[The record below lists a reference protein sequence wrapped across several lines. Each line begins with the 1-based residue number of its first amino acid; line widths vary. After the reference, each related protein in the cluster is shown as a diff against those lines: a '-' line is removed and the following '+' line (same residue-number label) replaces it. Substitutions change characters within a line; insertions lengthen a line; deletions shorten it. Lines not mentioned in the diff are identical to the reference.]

1 MTYLG
6 DITLSGVEDAASLTV
21 VFEDS
26 DRTYLFIYLF
36 IIFPQ

>member
-6 DITLSGVEDAASLTV
+6 DITLSGVEDAAPLTV

-26 DRTYLFIYLF
+26 DRTW
-36 IIFPQ
+36 

>member
-6 DITLSGVEDAASLTV
+6 DIKLSGVEDAASLTV

-26 DRTYLFIYLF
+26 DRTW
-36 IIFPQ
+36 

>member
-6 DITLSGVEDAASLTV
+6 DITLSGVEDAALLTV

-26 DRTYLFIYLF
+26 DRTW
-36 IIFPQ
+36 

>member
-6 DITLSGVEDAASLTV
+6 DFTLSGVEDASPLTV

-26 DRTYLFIYLF
+26 DRTW
-36 IIFPQ
+36 